1 MRDRGKFGS
10 FFRRERGGVTVEFV
24 LWVPVFFS
32 LVLLSA
38 DASLLFLRQSNF
50 WTVSRDTARIVARHG
65 MGAEA
70 AEDWAAE
77 HARIGDYRPEV
88 AVRIDPIRDTVTVT
102 ISGKA
107 AAMAPFGM
115 MRFALGDRISAAVTQ
130 VREPI

>member
-1 MRDRGKFGS
+1 MRHRGKIGS
-10 FFRRERGGVTVEFV
+10 FLRRERGGVTVEFV

-65 MGAEA
+65 METEA

-77 HARIGDYRPEV
+77 QARIGDYRPEV
-88 AVRIDPIRDTVTVT
+88 AVEIDPVRDTVTVT
-102 ISGKA
+102 ITGA
-107 AAMAPFGM
+107 AASMAPFGM

-130 VREPI
+130 VREPY

>member
-1 MRDRGKFGS
+1 MRYRGKIRS
-10 FFRRERGGVTVEFV
+10 FFGRERGGVTVEFV

-65 MGAEA
+65 MAAEA
-70 AEDWAAE
+70 AETWAAE
-77 HARIGDYRPEV
+77 NARIGEYRPDV
-88 AVRIDPIRDTVTVT
+88 AVRIDPVRDTVTVT

-107 AAMAPFGM
+107 AAMAPLGM
-115 MRFALGDRISAAVTQ
+115 MRFALGDRVSAAVTQ

>member
-1 MRDRGKFGS
+1 MRHRGIFRS
-10 FFRRERGGVTVEFV
+10 FLARERGGVTVEFV

-65 MGAEA
+65 MGREA

-77 HARIGDYRPEV
+77 HARIGDYRPDV
-88 AVRIDPIRDTVTVT
+88 AVRIDPVRDTVTVT